1 MEAID
6 ARPFSLAMAPPQS
19 DLRVEKVLGSN
30 QFTKRIAE
38 LGITPG
44 SRIRITQR
52 NGKALIVERGELRFA
67 LGGGMAQRIFVSQL
81 TE

>member
-1 MEAID
+1 MEIID

-30 QFTKRIAE
+30 QFTKRIADI
-38 LGITPG
+38 GITPG

-52 NGKALIVERGELRFA
+52 NGKSLIVERGELYFV
-67 LGGGMAQRIFVSQL
+67 LGGVMAQHIFVSQL